1 MYIHRKFFFTR
12 SRKILTPFNQAEHL
26 NWKKIGHDFFSTFSY
41 TTIVYG
47 GGAEQGAQM
56 RL

>member
-56 RL
+56 SL